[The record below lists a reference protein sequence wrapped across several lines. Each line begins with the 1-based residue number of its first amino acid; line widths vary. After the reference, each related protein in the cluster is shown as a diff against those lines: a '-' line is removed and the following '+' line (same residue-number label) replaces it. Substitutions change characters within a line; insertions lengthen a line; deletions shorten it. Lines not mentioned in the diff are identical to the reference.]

1 MTTSTRI
8 SRSTGYKW
16 EALYLTYLQKCPVCR
31 GKHNSLTHHYFND
44 FDSTLKETP
53 PLVIPTPVTTQA
65 KAKTNDIKVETSDF
79 TPKFESPPKFTPYI
93 KKENTPKKG
102 PKTKYNVYNSKGKIV
117 AEINKEVSSVLNDL
131 NLNNKPFQIER
142 EIKDMDDEEKILYYE
157 GLYIKE
163 RDYEYQD
170 VDK

>member
-1 MTTSTRI
+1 M
-8 SRSTGYKW
+8 
-16 EALYLTYLQKCPVCR
+16 
-31 GKHNSLTHHYFND
+31 
-44 FDSTLKETP
+44 
-53 PLVIPTPVTTQA
+53 
-65 KAKTNDIKVETSDF
+65 ETSDF
-79 TPKFESPPKFTPYI
+79 TPTFESPPKFTPYI
-93 KKENTPKKG
+93 KKGNTPKKG

>member
-8 SRSTGYKW
+8 SRSMGYTW

-31 GKHNSLTHHYFND
+31 GKHNSLTHRYFND

-79 TPKFESPPKFTPYI
+79 TPTFESPPKFPHI
-93 KKENTPKKG
+93 LRKEILLRKVQKLSTMS
-102 PKTKYNVYNSKGKIV
+102 TIV
-117 AEINKEVSSVLNDL
+117 RGRSSR
-131 NLNNKPFQIER
+131 K
-142 EIKDMDDEEKILYYE
+142 
-157 GLYIKE
+157 
-163 RDYEYQD
+163 
-170 VDK
+170 